1 MSHNQLNYLEE
12 LHAAG
17 YRVTSQRQ
25 AVLDAVCAAGS
36 HAPIEKILL
45 HVSKLDPSLNAST
58 VYRSLAVFV
67 ETGLVVMAMDQGR
80 KVYEIANTQPH
91 HHLRCRVCGSMVTL
105 NAATT
110 SSFFEQLASSYA
122 YKIDMDHLV
131 IDGICKSC
139 Q

>member
-1 MSHNQLNYLEE
+1 MSHNQLNYLQE

-17 YRVTSQRQ
+17 YRVTAQRQ
-25 AVLDAVCAAGS
+25 AVLDAVCEAGS
-36 HAPIEKILL
+36 HAPIEKIIL
-45 HVSKLDPSLNAST
+45 HARRLDPSLNAST
-58 VYRSLAVFV
+58 VYRALAVFV
-67 ETGLVVMAMDQGR
+67 ETGLVLVAMDHGR
-80 KVYEIANTQPH
+80 KVYEVANTQPH

-110 SSFFEQLASSYA
+110 SGFFEQLTANYA

-131 IDGICKSC
+131 IDGICKEC